1 MSVKDDKNEINK
13 HQYERSVEFE
23 SINEKENTS
32 DLVLKKHFLICVP
45 LICGLVLGIT
55 MLVHFVHSFQSDDP
69 NVMLISLGFIRF
81 HTEMEYR
88 AAENLVSYWYYFS
101 KESETLKNAS
111 RRCRSLINGIFYV
124 LKSVNRDSSIGFTQL
139 IPNPQLQNIFFYYFY
154 TLLK

>member
-32 DLVLKKHFLICVP
+32 DLVLKKHLLICVP